1 MTDSTGYSVNYSWS
15 TQPVSTP
22 APEQK
27 PPLWALADCS
37 VFSLPQQQVLL
48 KLKNSDKKLVISE
61 EIYQLLLLCAEF
73 KPLAEHADYIVASLP
88 HLAGKRAETIQLLEQ
103 IIQQGFMCSAAAT
116 LKNIT
121 NQSVENADTS
131 LFGVIIR
138 TCDRPQQLKRLLDSI
153 SKLQPAF
160 AEPYN
165 FWVADDSR
173 LDSHRIQNR
182 QLIQA
187 FKSAHDGLTI
197 QYYGPQQ
204 QQKLSDQLKQIFP
217 EYLAQIEWLLQRD
230 TDKSV
235 FFTGGRVFNHLL
247 LLSAGQ
253 RFLLMDDDI
262 VCEPYQAPEPGEG
275 LSISMRQL
283 EVGFYDSREA
293 LCEQLQRQDI
303 DPFAAHN
310 EALGAS
316 IASAVSGFEQKP
328 EILQGLSGVQAAPLS
343 ASTRV
348 MRTVSGIVGDP
359 GTVSLA
365 WMYELEG
372 VTRERLLSDPVRFQQ
387 FRSNRCL
394 WLGSATR
401 TLSVDPALMMT
412 SLSGFDNSRLLPPVS
427 PLFRNEDYFFGH
439 VLKYLYQDHVTLDF
453 PWGLL
458 HFPEPE
464 RHWSEDQ
471 LDKPKNAGVS
481 AFLADVARYQ
491 SNHCLAKDVEQRLVF
506 LAEMYL
512 SLADAEPT
520 QLAEGIEENLLHT
533 RVAALNQ
540 LQKILADYEQSPSYW
555 AQDINRLLKANGESL
570 VHSEPL
576 VADPH
581 AGDDR
586 KQQVET
592 VREVLAQMGQAMKVW
607 PQLWQY
613 CMDHSDSLFDYE

>member
-1 MTDSTGYSVNYSWS
+1 MADLTGYSVNFSWS
-15 TQPVSTP
+15 TQPAGKPP
-22 APEQK
+22 AEAS
-27 PPLWALADCS
+27 PPLWVLADCS
-37 VFSLPQQQVLL
+37 VFSLPQQQLLL

-61 EIYQLLLLCAEF
+61 DVYSLLQLCAEF
-73 KPLAEHADYIVASLP
+73 KTLAEHADFIVASQP
-88 HLAGKRAETIQLLEQ
+88 HLAGKRAETLQLLEQ
-103 IIQQGFMCSAAAT
+103 IIQQGFMCSADRV
-116 LKNIT
+116 LKAIT
-121 NQSVENADTS
+121 GQPTDDAPSP

-138 TCDRPQQLKRLLDSI
+138 TCDRPQQLARLLDSLG
-153 SKLQPAF
+153 KLQTKF
-160 AEPYN
+160 VQSYH

-173 LDSHRIQNR
+173 EDSHRLQNQ
-182 QLIQA
+182 QLIED
-187 FKSAHDGLTI
+187 FKSAHDAI
-197 QYYGPQQ
+197 PVRYYGPLQQ
-204 QQKLSDQLKQIFP
+204 QALTDQLKQAFP
-217 EYLAQIEWLLQRD
+217 GSTEQIEWLLQSNATKAD
-230 TDKSV
+230 

-247 LLSAGQ
+247 LMTAGQ

-262 VCEPYQAPEPGEG
+262 VCEPYQAPGSG
-275 LSISMRQL
+275 GNLSISVRQP

-293 LCEQLQRQDI
+293 LCEQLKGLDI

-310 EALGAS
+310 DALGAS
-316 IASAVSGFEQKP
+316 MASTVSGVEDKP
-328 EILQGLSGVQAAPLS
+328 EILHGLSGAQAVKLS
-343 ASTRV
+343 ANTRV
-348 MRTVSGIVGDP
+348 MRTISGIAGDP

-372 VTRERLLSDPVRFQQ
+372 VTRERLLSDPERFPQ

-458 HFPEPE
+458 HFPEPA
-464 RHWSEDQ
+464 RHWHEDQ

-481 AFLADVARYQ
+481 AFLADVAQYQ
-491 SNHCLAKDVEQRLVF
+491 SNHCLAENVGQRLVF

-512 SLADAEPT
+512 SLADSEAT
-520 QLAEGIEENLLHT
+520 RLTEGIEENLLHT
-533 RVAALNQ
+533 RVASLNQ
-540 LQKILADYEQSPSYW
+540 LQKMLDQYNQQPAYW

-570 VHSEPL
+570 VHTEPL
-576 VADPH
+576 VIDPH
-581 AGDDR
+581 AGNDR
-586 KQQVET
+586 AQQVET

-613 CMDHSDSLFDYE
+613 CKDHRNSLLGDQ